1 MQRAGIL
8 SLLAVPS
15 AFLSHYVARD
25 PWDVFFIGGRSL
37 LPGVY
42 FALVLSIGALA
53 WATKSKFEVLTVFL
67 LTVLAWFLAVEATL
81 SVHTFLKEAT
91 GPLGPPLDPS
101 SLTYPEKNYL
111 LALSGMVGGLV
122 GASITVYGVSLAQ
135 QQFRNVQDWIRTIA
149 IGGIAGV
156 FLELESQHSLLP
168 LFLVWQPS
176 VAASIG
182 YGLRAGEKS

>member
-1 MQRAGIL
+1 VFIAERLVCAPAMQRAGIL

-25 PWDVFFIGGRSL
+25 PWDVFYIGGRPL

-42 FALVLSIGALA
+42 FALVLSIGTLA

-91 GPLGPPLDPS
+91 A
-101 SLTYPEKNYL
+101 YPD
-111 LALSGMVGGLV
+111 ALSGMVGGLV

-156 FLELESQHSLLP
+156 FLELEHLHSLLP

>member
-1 MQRAGIL
+1 VFIAERLDCAPAMQRAGIL

-15 AFLSHYVARD
+15 AFLSYYVARD
-25 PWDVFFIGGRSL
+25 PWDVFYIGGRPL

-67 LTVLAWFLAVEATL
+67 LTVLAWFLAVEAT
-81 SVHTFLKEAT
+81 HTFGLA
-91 GPLGPPLDPS
+91 LS
-101 SLTYPEKNYL
+101 SLNYPEKNYL
-111 LALSGMVGGLV
+111 FALSGMVGGLV